1 MLALSHCM
9 QPLSKFLSVS
19 LFRSLTRFF
28 LLAPLVRKVA
38 DSIDLPPR
46 GSAFFLSQ
54 ICSTEEGGIKLPFA
68 IFANCVHKKLIR
80 NRIRSN

>member
-19 LFRSLTRFF
+19 LFRSLTRFY

-54 ICSTEEGGIKLPFA
+54 ICSTKEGGIKLPFT
-68 IFANCVHKKLIR
+68 IFANWVPKNLLR
-80 NRIRSN
+80 NRTKFN

>member
-1 MLALSHCM
+1 M

-19 LFRSLTRFF
+19 LFRSLTRFY

-54 ICSTEEGGIKLPFA
+54 ICGTKEGVIKLPFT
-68 IFANCVHKKLIR
+68 IFANWVPKNLLR
-80 NRIRSN
+80 NRTRFN

>member
-1 MLALSHCM
+1 MLALPHCM

-19 LFRSLTRFF
+19 LFRSLTRFY

-54 ICSTEEGGIKLPFA
+54 ICSTKEGGIKLPFT
-68 IFANCVHKKLIR
+68 IFDNWVPKELIS